1 MQATTWWRRLDRH
14 SLELIIG
21 LALLGAGLSVLFPLL
36 GVAGLIPPQETRE
49 VTLNSN
55 TEVTAPSGDGVS
67 LSGTRQAELTV
78 DDPGLLDRV
87 LLAGP
92 GIVQGVLVLVV
103 LTLLMQIALTFSGS
117 GEFFVRR
124 NTRRLYTIAVGLLL
138 IATVVPA
145 LEVVTTTAL
154 VSGTPV
160 EQAVVITYRLSGVTV
175 LLSFLAVAL
184 AGAFAHGTR
193 LRADTEGLV

>member
-1 MQATTWWRRLDRH
+1 MTPHTSSGSSPAIAWNGQLRSRSRPGPSRSGSKPWRSRISAARV
-14 SLELIIG
+14 S
-21 LALLGAGLSVLFPLL
+21 ARS
-36 GVAGLIPPQETRE
+36 
-49 VTLNSN
+49 
-55 TEVTAPSGDGVS
+55 APS
-67 LSGTRQAELTV
+67 RPPLT
-78 DDPGLLDRV
+78 G
-87 LLAGP
+87 
-92 GIVQGVLVLVV
+92 
-103 LTLLMQIALTFSGS
+103 
-117 GEFFVRR
+117 
-124 NTRRLYTIAVGLLL
+124 GLLL

>member
-1 MQATTWWRRLDRH
+1 M
-14 SLELIIG
+14 
-21 LALLGAGLSVLFPLL
+21 VP
-36 GVAGLIPPQETRE
+36 
-49 VTLNSN
+49 
-55 TEVTAPSGDGVS
+55 
-67 LSGTRQAELTV
+67 
-78 DDPGLLDRV
+78 
-87 LLAGP
+87 
-92 GIVQGVLVLVV
+92 
-103 LTLLMQIALTFSGS
+103 TLLMQIALTFSGS

-124 NTRRLYTIAVGLLL
+124 NTLRLYTIAVGLLL

-154 VSGTPV
+154 VSGTPA

>member
-21 LALLGAGLSVLFPLL
+21 LALLGVGLSVLFPLL
-36 GVAGLIPPQETRE
+36 GVVGLIPPQETRE
-49 VTLNSN
+49 VTLNSD